1 MRSVSHLPS
10 RAMAGSKDG
19 WNASLGDDLM
29 CQRTS
34 NRAFALVCDEVS
46 GLEFWEVWDER
57 MPFGSSGYRVV
68 AIFHDFWFTTGDD
81 GDWNGPF
88 HSRDTCRRAH
98 NDHNDRIALAA

>member
-1 MRSVSHLPS
+1 
-10 RAMAGSKDG
+10 
-19 WNASLGDDLM
+19 
-29 CQRTS
+29 
-34 NRAFALVCDEVS
+34 
-46 GLEFWEVWDER
+46 

-88 HSRDTCRRAH
+88 RSRDTCRKAY